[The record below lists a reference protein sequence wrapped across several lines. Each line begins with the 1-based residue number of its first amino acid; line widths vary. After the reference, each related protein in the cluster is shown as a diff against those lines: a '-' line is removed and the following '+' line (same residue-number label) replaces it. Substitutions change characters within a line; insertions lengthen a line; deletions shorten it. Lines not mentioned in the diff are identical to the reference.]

1 MKELQPI
8 NQYVLVEKIE
18 EETKKTSSGIIIPET
33 AKKEQN
39 TGKVLAIAKV
49 NEAEISVGDIVIFK
63 KYSGEEIEFEGKEFL
78 LIPYSDIIAKIVETE
93 EL

>member
-8 NQYVLVEKIE
+8 NQYVLIEKIE

-49 NEAEISVGDIVIFK
+49 DNAEISVGDIVIFK